1 MNLKS
6 SDAHLLA
13 GLPCTESDFERDRIG
28 GETAKAGK
36 LSIWEAPKP
45 RCKGTCSVCDDKW
58 VGVVLVCCRR
68 SDTVHE

>member
-1 MNLKS
+1 MKS

-45 RCKGTCSVCDDKW
+45 RCKGTCSVCDDIM
-58 VGVVLVCCRR
+58 GGR
-68 SDTVHE
+68 SVSLLQKIGHCT